1 MLVSIRSTGLEQ
13 RKERKKN
20 WTREETQ
27 DDGLE
32 PITPIEVCRLLMQE
46 VEGEE
51 EPIRYDFGKKP
62 LNPKKKSTRVR
73 NGLAIVAQVC
83 TIFTAN
89 CYWLKPHGAHYNAEY
104 SRFLATKLGTE
115 V

>member
-1 MLVSIRSTGLEQ
+1 
-13 RKERKKN
+13 
-20 WTREETQ
+20 
-27 DDGLE
+27 
-32 PITPIEVCRLLMQE
+32 MQE

-62 LNPKKKSTRVR
+62 LNPKKSMRVR

-89 CYWLKPHGAHYNAEY
+89 CNWLKPHGAHYNAEY
-104 SRFLATKLGTE
+104 SKFLATKLGTE
-115 V
+115 ILCIGIPLPNFNIIVLQPRDLI